1 MLKIWTSI
9 LFTALLSQLPS
20 GSKPAFEIVSLKA
33 NVSGESRTSIG
44 NRPGGRFVATGA
56 PLKFLMTSAYH
67 VRDFQI
73 LGGPN
78 WITSDRWDIDA
89 RAAEGTVT
97 RQGPPDPNVPDTMSL
112 MVQSLIE
119 DRFQLKIHRETR
131 EQPIYELVI
140 AKGGSKVKLSDDQ
153 GPVQPQQR
161 GDEPPPV
168 RRNSLTIGRGDFQG
182 EGIQFGIF
190 VNALSQQ
197 LGRPIVDKT
206 ELKGF
211 YDFRLQWTPQLG
223 QQPETDSSGPTIFT
237 AIQEQLGL
245 RLESSKGPVDVIV
258 IESVQKPSEN

>member
-1 MLKIWTSI
+1 MLKIGISV
-9 LFTALLSQLPS
+9 LLTALLSQLP
-20 GSKPAFEIVSLKA
+20 GATRPAFEVVSLKA

-44 NRPGGRFVATGA
+44 NRPGGRFVAIGA
-56 PLKFLMTSAYH
+56 PLKFLMTSAYR

-97 RQGPPDPNVPDTMSL
+97 RQGAPDPSVPDTISL

-119 DRFQLKIHRETR
+119 DRFQLKMHRETR

-140 AKGGSKVKLSDDQ
+140 AKGGSKMKLSDDQ
-153 GPVQPQQR
+153 TPVQPPQR

-168 RRNSLTIGRGDFQG
+168 RRNSLTMGRGNFLG

-206 ELKGF
+206 GLKGF
-211 YDFRLQWTPQLG
+211 FDLHLQWTPELA
-223 QQPETDSSGPTIFT
+223 QQPESDSSGPTIFT

-258 IESVQKPSEN
+258 IDSVQKPSEN